1 MGQDL
6 NNPLKNILNASEEDQ
21 NIHLNENQEQILGA
35 MFDGLNKKIAIRGLA
50 GTGKTIL
57 LAQRAVDVINEKK
70 RVLILTKTKPLNKFL
85 QLLTKTTD
93 NRLTITH
100 VDYFIKSV
108 CKKYNEPYSH
118 PRDSDDTDEH
128 FEHYNPNMC
137 LNILKNILTKNMI

>member
-1 MGQDL
+1 
-6 NNPLKNILNASEEDQ
+6 
-21 NIHLNENQEQILGA
+21 

-50 GTGKTIL
+50 GTSKTIL

-70 RVLILTKTKPLNKFL
+70 SINFTKTKPLNKFL

-118 PRDSDDTDEH
+118 PR
-128 FEHYNPNMC
+128 
-137 LNILKNILTKNMI
+137 LR